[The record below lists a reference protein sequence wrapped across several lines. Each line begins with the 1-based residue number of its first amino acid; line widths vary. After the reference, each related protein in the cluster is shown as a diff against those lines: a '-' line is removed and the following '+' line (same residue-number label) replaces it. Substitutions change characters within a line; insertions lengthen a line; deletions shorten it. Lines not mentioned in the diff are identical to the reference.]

1 MSKLSEELDH
11 IKNHVDY
18 PASRTQVVEACNNMS
33 DVPSDDRD
41 WFSKT
46 LPEGTYKTADEV
58 VSALLTKV

>member
-18 PASRTQVVEACNNMS
+18 PASRTEVVEACNNMS